1 MPLKIRVPLACLCLL
16 TLCLMSAR
24 GQEYRNLV
32 NTRFNTVASGPM
44 QAVIVDVPNA
54 SDERAVRR
62 AVANRLAAVRRDR
75 DRALKQ
81 QLAFLQKF
89 MRWSPELTLGY
100 GDVVIVRQNGRL
112 ALPATRTRGR
122 AGNDLTFTFP
132 TPVDTAG
139 NGSWTLAQQNELQAI
154 INIVY
159 PALKEVYGEPSWS
172 GVVKV
177 VNGDNLQSII
187 GDPDALSGG
196 VYNVSTRE
204 ITFAVYNAPQSR
216 VLNLTQMM
224 ALAFRGTA
232 SISYDVWERGM
243 ARAATQRVLSDP
255 DVFQQLR
262 TLYGWNPDEDRI
274 KLFADPL
281 WHALDRYELL
291 NQPPLGN
298 DRFYPVSKSS
308 GQANT
313 PSFPNMLAPRLMMS
327 GSVWLKALTESPN
340 FLREFNARYYRALVS
355 SPNLKN
361 NVPALKQIAKEALAA
376 NGVNELEG
384 KDVFRWFEEN
394 YVLDTSVSP
403 GAKLYALVSPLRPDR
418 ASDDDFGVAVVLYYY
433 RTTFDANS
441 NSNEI
446 NLNGVCY
453 PIYWDFAFQN
463 RLFLGAQY
471 ERVDIRDGVGAVAP
485 TFFNTIGGDP
495 ADEGRMRITM
505 DFPVNFETAR
515 VVVAPRSMG
524 KVGSVNNFWGT
535 VIGADTGKM
544 KIEADG
550 IASIELN
557 VRQGAFGGQVD
568 PAIFSRPRRATLTFT
583 SAVGLPTTRRVVI
596 GYNEYAGV
604 FHVNSPVDTRVHTFE
619 AGTQMVSFPIQP
631 LQSKAAQALLNPAND
646 QPIFNEGN
654 LLMAQWRQNVLGADK
669 YQLYPNLDPL
679 QPGKGYWASF
689 PDQTPVK
696 LVGRL
701 PSPGQ
706 DVTLGLL
713 FGWNQIGNPYETPIN
728 INNLQFQYLADNV
741 PVGLQEAIER
751 GWIVAQDFQVAPG
764 FFVKAVAWDYN
775 PARGYV
781 PVTTLQPWKG
791 YFIRVGVTEGVSITY
806 PNPTRAGRAPS
817 VSRAAPAVSDDPGA
831 WAIPLTVRDPNGRG
845 ATAYLGHSSRASAGF
860 DARLDA
866 LRPPDFSRSAPSLA
880 FSHPDWGANAGDYF
894 SDIRRPGTREPWE
907 LTVYTPEPEKTYTL
921 SWENLNGV
929 PRSTRLVLVDV
940 ATGKRQYLQGASGY
954 SFQSGNAPT
963 RRFQIV
969 AEERGRSALRIMR
982 VQARVSRAGGGR
994 TVEIAFDLSQG
1005 ATVTTQIRGG
1015 NGQMVR
1021 RLSPGRASSAGTN
1034 SLIWDMRDD
1043 RAVSVPSGTYLVEIT
1058 ASTPEG
1064 DFVRVVQPLTIVR

>member
-1 MPLKIRVPLACLCLL
+1 MPLKIRVPLVCLCLL
-16 TLCLMSAR
+16 ALSLVSAR

-44 QAVIVDVPNA
+44 QAVIVDVPNVK
-54 SDERAVRR
+54 DERAVRQ
-62 AVANRLAAVRRDR
+62 AVAHRLAAVRRDR
-75 DRALKQ
+75 NRALQQ

-89 MRWSPELTLGY
+89 MRWSPDLTLGY

-112 ALPATRTRGR
+112 ALPTPRTRGR
-122 AGNDLTFTFP
+122 AGNNLTFTFP

-139 NGSWTLAQQNELQAI
+139 NGSWTPAQQNELQAI

-159 PALKEVYGEPSWS
+159 PVLKEVYGEPSWS
-172 GVVKV
+172 GEVKV
-177 VNGDNLQSII
+177 VNGDNLPSII

-196 VYNVSTRE
+196 VYNASTHE

-224 ALAFRGTA
+224 ALAFRGSA

-243 ARAATQRVLSDP
+243 ARAATLRVLSDP
-255 DVFQQLR
+255 DVLRQFR
-262 TLYGWNPDEDRI
+262 TLFGGDLIN
-274 KLFADPL
+274 LADPL

-298 DRFYPVSKSS
+298 DRFYPVSKSG

-327 GSVWLKALTESPN
+327 GSVWLKVLTESPN
-340 FLREFNARYYRALVS
+340 FLSVFNARYYQALS
-355 SPNLKN
+355 GSPNLKN

-394 YVLDTSVSP
+394 YILDTSVSP

-433 RTTFDANS
+433 RTTFDAAS

-495 ADEGRMRITM
+495 TDEGRMRITI

-550 IASIELN
+550 IASVELN

-583 SAVGLPTTRRVVI
+583 NAVGLPTTRRVVI
-596 GYNEYAGV
+596 GYNEYATI
-604 FHVNSPVDTRVHTFE
+604 FHVNSPVDVRTHTFE
-619 AGTQMVSFPIQP
+619 AGPQMVAFPIQP

-646 QPIFNEGN
+646 LPIFNEGN

-689 PDQTPVK
+689 PAQTPVK

-728 INNLQFQYLADNV
+728 INTLQFQYLADNV
-741 PVGLQEAIER
+741 PVGLQEAIGR
-751 GWIVAQDFQVAPG
+751 GWIVAQDFQISPG
-764 FFVKAVAWDYN
+764 NVVKAIVWDYH
-775 PARGYV
+775 PATGYS
-781 PVTTLQPWKG
+781 PVTTLEPWKG
-791 YFIRVGVTEGVSITY
+791 YFVRVGVTEGVSITY
-806 PNPTRAGRAPS
+806 PNPSRAGRAPS
-817 VSRAAPAVSDDPGA
+817 VSRAAPTVSDDPGA

-866 LRPPDFSRSAPSLA
+866 LRPPDFSRSAPALA

-921 SWENLNGV
+921 SWGNLSGV
-929 PRSTRLVLVDV
+929 PRSTQLVLVDV
-940 ATGKRQYLQGASGY
+940 ATGRRQYLQGASGY
-954 SFQSGNAPT
+954 SFQSGNAPI

-969 AEERGRSALRIMR
+969 AEERGRTALRIMR
-982 VQARVSRAGGGR
+982 VQARVSRAVGGR

-1015 NGQMVR
+1015 NGQIVR
-1021 RLSPGRASSAGTN
+1021 RLSPGRASGAGTN

-1043 RAVSVPSGTYLVEIT
+1043 RAISVPSGTYLVEIT